1 MEGRTKKSQK
11 LKEWLEALL
20 WAVVWF
26 GAILFISW
34 WEAI

>member
-1 MEGRTKKSQK
+1 MERKNWKTTT
-11 LKEWLEALL
+11 KEWLEALL
-20 WAVVWF
+20 LTTVWI